1 MKKFV
6 SLFLVS
12 ALSFSQFA
20 FNAMANNTATVSMQ
34 IGNTEITVNGES
46 QPIDE
51 NGTTPVIIE
60 NRTLLPIRAFVEG
73 IGGSIEWDEETKTV
87 TINYNNDS
95 IQLIIDSDTAYL
107 NGEAQSLD
115 SEPVIINGRT
125 MLPIRFIAES
135 FGFDVQ
141 WDEETQT
148 ITISNAAEA
157 SEETETAETAE
168 TTEGT
173 AFADVSA
180 SYPYAEGINFCVQN
194 GIIRRTAPDSFSP
207 NDDMN
212 RELFAYILYRLEG
225 SPSVEDTVLFTDTEM
240 GRWYNMGVMWAANS
254 GLLNAYDD
262 GSFGVNKAITKAELA
277 EALWKYADSP
287 NSNESTYTDIDDLTD
302 EQKTAVSW
310 AQENDILTEDTDL
323 FNPNSPVT
331 RGETADAV
339 MKFVQI
345 TETPYMTAL
354 ANEPE
359 KDSTEYEFV
368 KEIKITAEG
377 VEGEAIV
384 EMIDSRAAREFTAQ
398 LPMTVTMTDFGSREM
413 FGSVPVPLS
422 EEEALLSGYEVGDF
436 SYGTPYDCIITFYAQ
451 DNEII
456 DGIIKLGEFKSGL
469 DLVDGGDNVTITIER
484 NNTEET
490 D

>member
-180 SYPYAEGINFCVQN
+180 SYPHAEGINFCVQN

-212 RELFAYILYRLEG
+212 REL
-225 SPSVEDTVLFTDTEM
+225 
-240 GRWYNMGVMWAANS
+240 
-254 GLLNAYDD
+254 
-262 GSFGVNKAITKAELA
+262 
-277 EALWKYADSP
+277 
-287 NSNESTYTDIDDLTD
+287 
-302 EQKTAVSW
+302 
-310 AQENDILTEDTDL
+310 
-323 FNPNSPVT
+323 
-331 RGETADAV
+331 
-339 MKFVQI
+339 
-345 TETPYMTAL
+345 
-354 ANEPE
+354 
-359 KDSTEYEFV
+359 
-368 KEIKITAEG
+368 
-377 VEGEAIV
+377 
-384 EMIDSRAAREFTAQ
+384 
-398 LPMTVTMTDFGSREM
+398 
-413 FGSVPVPLS
+413 
-422 EEEALLSGYEVGDF
+422 
-436 SYGTPYDCIITFYAQ
+436 
-451 DNEII
+451 
-456 DGIIKLGEFKSGL
+456 
-469 DLVDGGDNVTITIER
+469 
-484 NNTEET
+484 
-490 D
+490 